1 MKLKKYVIPLFF
13 VILIFSINI
22 VFAENNEINYQTLNN
37 TITELPIE
45 ISPTELQNYND
56 DDFKSNYNEETID
69 ENHIT
74 YFEQTPP
81 NKTTYFDQN
90 SKNLPFATFTGS
102 NVEMY
107 YKNGAYSVNLKSV
120 TQQPLPNQHIIFN
133 VNGVNYL
140 KTTDSQGNA
149 KLNINLRPG
158 NYLIKASYNGSL
170 YNVPETTNTI
180 VVLPTIES
188 KNIIKKYKNN
198 TQFYAYI
205 LNNNGSNLA
214 NTPYTFN
221 INGIIHSGTSN
232 NEGVIKININLSPG
246 NYIATVTN
254 PLDNLDIGYTIQVIK
269 DDVQLIAENYVNNK
283 KGDYYQAK
291 LLDSS
296 NKPIIGQNIK
306 IIANGITY
314 VKTTDSKGIAK
325 LKINYDPGI
334 KQIYCEFIGN
344 DNYNPY
350 ITPTKTITILNS
362 NTKLNVSIIHENKL
376 FNTTPCI
383 FNIKLQDNNGYDMTN
398 KNLLLNINN
407 LTYNLLTNNDG
418 IAQLC
423 LNLTEGNYLTMTM
436 FNTSNYYNIVQIFT
450 YITVNLTNNFNNST
464 IVYENIEYNEN
475 KTDMLEYELRIFN
488 DENDIEE
495 INSNNQSIFHNI
507 SNSAENNYCDQNLTK
522 IISTKTIIGV
532 KKVKRI
538 PYKQYRLIQHWKLQY
553 RWVYRTWVM
562 YKWSQYKSWAYLYHH
577 TEYRY
582 SAWRTIR

>member
-1 MKLKKYVIPLFF
+1 M
-13 VILIFSINI
+13 
-22 VFAENNEINYQTLNN
+22 
-37 TITELPIE
+37 
-45 ISPTELQNYND
+45 
-56 DDFKSNYNEETID
+56 
-69 ENHIT
+69 
-74 YFEQTPP
+74 
-81 NKTTYFDQN
+81 
-90 SKNLPFATFTGS
+90 
-102 NVEMY
+102 
-107 YKNGAYSVNLKSV
+107 
-120 TQQPLPNQHIIFN
+120 
-133 VNGVNYL
+133 
-140 KTTDSQGNA
+140 
-149 KLNINLRPG
+149 
-158 NYLIKASYNGSL
+158 
-170 YNVPETTNTI
+170 
-180 VVLPTIES
+180 
-188 KNIIKKYKNN
+188 
-198 TQFYAYI
+198 
-205 LNNNGSNLA
+205 
-214 NTPYTFN
+214 
-221 INGIIHSGTSN
+221 
-232 NEGVIKININLSPG
+232 IKININLSPG

-283 KGDYYQAK
+283 KGEYYQAK

-306 IIANGITY
+306 IIANGVTY

-334 KQIYCEFIGN
+334 KQIYCEFIG
-344 DNYNPY
+344 DNYYNPY
-350 ITPTKTITILNS
+350 ITPNKTITILNS

-376 FNTTPCI
+376 FNTTQCI
-383 FNIKLQDNNGYDMTN
+383 FSIKLQDNNGYDMAN
-398 KNLLLNINN
+398 KNLLFNINN

-418 IAQLC
+418 IAQIC
-423 LNLTEGNYLTMTM
+423 LNLTEGNYLTMTL
-436 FNTSNYYNIVQIFT
+436 FNTSNYYNIAQIFT

-475 KTDMLEYELRIFN
+475 KTDMIEYELRIFN

-507 SNSAENNYCDQNLTK
+507 LNSAKNNHYGQNLTK

-582 SAWRTIR
+582 SAWRTI

>member
-1 MKLKKYVIPLFF
+1 MKLKKYFIPLFF

-22 VFAENNEINYQTLNN
+22 VFAENNEINYQTLHNPR
-37 TITELPIE
+37 TELPIE
-45 ISPTELQNYND
+45 ISPTELQNYNN
-56 DDFKSNYNEETID
+56 DDFQINYNKETIN

-90 SKNLPFATFTGS
+90 SKNLPFATLTGS

-158 NYLIKASYNGSL
+158 NYLIKASYNGNL
-170 YNVPETTNTI
+170 YNVPEITNTI

-188 KNIIKKYKNN
+188 KNIVKKYKNN

-205 LNNNGSNLA
+205 LNNNGLNLA

-283 KGDYYQAK
+283 KGEYYQAK

-306 IIANGITY
+306 IIANGVTY

-334 KQIYCEFIGN
+334 KQVYCEFIG
-344 DNYNPY
+344 DNYYNPY
-350 ITPTKTITILNS
+350 ITPNKTITILNS

-376 FNTTPCI
+376 FNTTQCI
-383 FNIKLQDNNGYDMTN
+383 FSIKLQDNNGYDMAN
-398 KNLLLNINN
+398 KNLLFNINN

-418 IAQLC
+418 IAQIC
-423 LNLTEGNYLTMTM
+423 LNLTEGNYLTMTL
-436 FNTSNYYNIVQIFT
+436 FNTSNYYNIAQIFT

-475 KTDMLEYELRIFN
+475 KTDMIEYELRIFN

-507 SNSAENNYCDQNLTK
+507 LNSAKNNHYGQNLTK

-582 SAWRTIR
+582 SAWRTI